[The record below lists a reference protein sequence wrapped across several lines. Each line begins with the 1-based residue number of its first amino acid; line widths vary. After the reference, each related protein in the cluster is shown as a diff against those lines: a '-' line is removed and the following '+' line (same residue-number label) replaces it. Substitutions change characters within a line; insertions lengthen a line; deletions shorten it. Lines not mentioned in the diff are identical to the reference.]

1 MYSFRLINSIM
12 IFFMHACINSQM
24 FECLFLFCRCCLA
37 KAIDRTGVMH
47 FFSKSF
53 NKQKKNVEN
62 VSFRKVYKKKP
73 LLQGGNFM
81 SYYPL
86 EID

>member
-1 MYSFRLINSIM
+1 
-12 IFFMHACINSQM
+12 MHACINSQM

-62 VSFRKVYKKKP
+62 VSFRKVYKKTLIASGRKLP
-73 LLQGGNFM
+73 ELLPFGN
-81 SYYPL
+81 
-86 EID
+86 